1 MHVHNLSSDILISLF
16 IKSIILVGNLITIIK
31 LYFVEGAFAMQ
42 KIAGTPSVIK
52 QANQLLILE
61 LIQKQPGITKPE
73 LARAT
78 NLSLVTV
85 SRAVD
90 ELCLL
95 YTSRCV

>member
-1 MHVHNLSSDILISLF
+1 
-16 IKSIILVGNLITIIK
+16 
-31 LYFVEGAFAMQ
+31 MQ

-52 QANQLLILE
+52 QANRLLILE

-85 SRAVD
+85 SRTVD
-90 ELCLL
+90 ELVQSGRLPALL
-95 YTSRCV
+95 WRAQGKAILHQ

>member
-1 MHVHNLSSDILISLF
+1 
-16 IKSIILVGNLITIIK
+16 
-31 LYFVEGAFAMQ
+31 MQ

-90 ELCLL
+90 ELVQ
-95 YTSRCV
+95 SG

>member
-1 MHVHNLSSDILISLF
+1 
-16 IKSIILVGNLITIIK
+16 
-31 LYFVEGAFAMQ
+31 MQ

-90 ELCLL
+90 ELSLIHILCREKKRGNIGAGKMRPAFSARASFSSEWYLPARCL
-95 YTSRCV
+95 TGAAR